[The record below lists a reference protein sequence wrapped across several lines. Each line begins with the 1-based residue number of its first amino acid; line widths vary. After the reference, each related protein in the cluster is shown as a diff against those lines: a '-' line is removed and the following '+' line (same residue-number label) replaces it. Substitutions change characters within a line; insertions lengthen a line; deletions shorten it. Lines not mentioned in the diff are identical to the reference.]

1 LIGIPDKFEAV
12 DPVSG
17 NPWKCEMVTF
27 GSTPQA
33 PSRQTYLKMNEV
45 NPGGHE
51 MMSHVQPE
59 IARALIQYGRDLERA
74 ECLKILERLK
84 ISLGECPEEEMV
96 LSAMD
101 EIVVWCGPR
110 SKDVDDAFIPE
121 DGPEWCPEC
130 QDHVHELPCGRC
142 ISIGDNLPIGWD
154 RNL

>member
-1 LIGIPDKFEAV
+1 MMELPDKFEAV

-74 ECLKILERLK
+74 EIENQ
-84 ISLGECPEEEMV
+84 EY
-96 LSAMD
+96 
-101 EIVVWCGPR
+101 WC
-110 SKDVDDAFIPE
+110 S
-121 DGPEWCPEC
+121 EC

-142 ISIGDNLPIGWD
+142 VSIGSNLPIGWD